1 MDDERW
7 EPGMP
12 VLDRQ
17 GPRTVT
23 ASPAPPAAPVPPA
36 AAASPAAPGT
46 NGTARAAVPDPH
58 GATATLPP
66 SLQGL
71 PPRSVPEVAPTPL
84 QRQYINL
91 SVIVLICGAIA
102 ITALELGAALG
113 SPLVKLCV
121 LIAAPL
127 LVVTTADAVLRI
139 WRSAWAWM
147 PVDRG
152 KGLFRL
158 AWVAVSIIGLTA
170 LVLASV
176 VVLLA

>member
-17 GPRTVT
+17 AVRPAV
-23 ASPAPPAAPVPPA
+23 APSPH
-36 AAASPAAPGT
+36 
-46 NGTARAAVPDPH
+46 GTARPVPGP
-58 GATATLPP
+58 LPP

-71 PPRSVPEVAPTPL
+71 PPRSVPEVEPTPL
-84 QRQYINL
+84 QRHYINL

-102 ITALELGAALG
+102 ITALELGTPLG

-121 LIAAPL
+121 LIGTP
-127 LVVTTADAVLRI
+127 LVVITTADAVVRI

-147 PVDRG
+147 DVDRG
-152 KGLFRL
+152 KGLFRI
-158 AWVAVSIIGLTA
+158 AWVIVSLVGLTA
-170 LVLASV
+170 LVIGAV
-176 VVLLA
+176 VVLTA

>member
-17 GPRTVT
+17 AVRP
-23 ASPAPPAAPVPPA
+23 AAPPAGPRVPP
-36 AAASPAAPGT
+36 
-46 NGTARAAVPDPH
+46 
-58 GATATLPP
+58 LPP

-84 QRQYINL
+84 QHHYVLL
-91 SVIVLICGAIA
+91 SVPVLIAGTVA
-102 ITALELGAALG
+102 ITALELSVSPV

-121 LIAAPL
+121 LIGTPL
-127 LVVTTADAVLRI
+127 LVLTTADAVLRI

-158 AWVAVSIIGLTA
+158 AWVAVSIVGLAA
-170 LVLASV
+170 LVGAAMV
-176 VVLLA
+176 ALLAW

>member
-17 GPRTVT
+17 APR
-23 ASPAPPAAPVPPA
+23 PAT
-36 AAASPAAPGT
+36 S
-46 NGTARAAVPDPH
+46 
-58 GATATLPP
+58 TLPP
-66 SLQGL
+66 SLRGL

-84 QRQYINL
+84 QRHYINL

-102 ITALELGAALG
+102 ITALELGVPLG

-121 LIAAPL
+121 AIATPL
-127 LVVTTADAVLRI
+127 LIVTTVDAVLRI
-139 WRSAWAWM
+139 WRAAWAWM

-158 AWVAVSIIGLTA
+158 AWVAVSLIGLAA
-170 LVLASV
+170 LVGASV
-176 VVLLA
+176 FVLLA

>member
-7 EPGMP
+7 EAGMP

-17 GPRTVT
+17 AVAG
-23 ASPAPPAAPVPPA
+23 AGI
-36 AAASPAAPGT
+36 ASPAARPRPI
-46 NGTARAAVPDPH
+46 TA
-58 GATATLPP
+58 LPP

-71 PPRSVPEVAPTPL
+71 PPRSVPEMAPTPL
-84 QRQYINL
+84 QKHYVLL
-91 SVIVLICGAIA
+91 SVPVLILGAIA
-102 ITALELGAALG
+102 ITALEAGVPLG

-127 LVVTTADAVLRI
+127 LVITTADAVVRI

-147 PVDRG
+147 PVDRT

-158 AWVAVSIIGLTA
+158 AWVVTSLVGLA
-170 LVLASV
+170 GLIVAAGAA
-176 VVLLA
+176 LLA

>member
-7 EPGMP
+7 ESGMP

-17 GPRTVT
+17 AVAG
-23 ASPAPPAAPVPPA
+23 ASAAPAAVRGAPP
-36 AAASPAAPGT
+36 GT
-46 NGTARAAVPDPH
+46 PTI
-58 GATATLPP
+58 LPP

-71 PPRSVPEVAPTPL
+71 PPRSVPETAPTPL
-84 QRQYINL
+84 QKHYVLL
-91 SVIVLICGAIA
+91 SVPVLILGAIA
-102 ITALELGAALG
+102 ITALELGAPLG

-127 LVVTTADAVLRI
+127 LVVTTADAVVRI

-147 PVDRG
+147 PVDRT

-158 AWVAVSIIGLTA
+158 AWVATSLVGLGGLIAAA
-170 LVLASV
+170 LVAVLA
-176 VVLLA
+176 

>member
-17 GPRTVT
+17 AVREPVAPGPR
-23 ASPAPPAAPVPPA
+23 PPAH
-36 AAASPAAPGT
+36 PGS
-46 NGTARAAVPDPH
+46 N
-58 GATATLPP
+58 LPP

-84 QRQYINL
+84 QRHYINL
-91 SVIVLICGAIA
+91 SVVVLICGAIA
-102 ITALELGAALG
+102 ITALELGAKLG
-113 SPLVKLCV
+113 DPLIKLCV
-121 LIAAPL
+121 IVAAPL
-127 LVVTTADAVLRI
+127 LVITTADAVVRI

-147 PVDRG
+147 GVDRG

-158 AWVAVSIIGLTA
+158 AWVAVSLVGLAA
-170 LVLASV
+170 LVAASV
-176 VVLLA
+176 TVLLA

>member
-1 MDDERW
+1 MAGQDAKAMDDPRW

-17 GPRTVT
+17 AVREPV
-23 ASPAPPAAPVPPA
+23 VPP
-36 AAASPAAPGT
+36 SQ
-46 NGTARAAVPDPH
+46 R
-58 GATATLPP
+58 
-66 SLQGL
+66 GL

-84 QRQYINL
+84 QAHYISL
-91 SVIVLICGAIA
+91 SVVALICGFIA
-102 ITALELGAALG
+102 ITALELGVPLG

-121 LIAAPL
+121 LVGAPP
-127 LVVTTADAVLRI
+127 LVATTLDATLRI

-158 AWVAVSIIGLTA
+158 AWVAATLIILAIAVAFA
-170 LVLASV
+170 LA
-176 VVLLA
+176 VLLS

>member
-17 GPRTVT
+17 AVR
-23 ASPAPPAAPVPPA
+23 VP
-36 AAASPAAPGT
+36 G
-46 NGTARAAVPDPH
+46 
-58 GATATLPP
+58 TLPP

-71 PPRSVPEVAPTPL
+71 PPRSVPEIAPTPL
-84 QRQYINL
+84 QRAYIFL
-91 SVIVLICGAIA
+91 SVPVLICGAIA
-102 ITALELGAALG
+102 ITALELGAGLG

-121 LIAAPL
+121 AIAAPL
-127 LVVTTADAVLRI
+127 LVVTTADAILRI

-152 KGLFRL
+152 KGTFRL
-158 AWVAVSIIGLTA
+158 AWVAISVIGLAA
-170 LVLASV
+170 LVAASV
-176 VVLLA
+176 LALLA

>member
-17 GPRTVT
+17 PIRPRTIGRGST
-23 ASPAPPAAPVPPA
+23 SLPA
-36 AAASPAAPGT
+36 
-46 NGTARAAVPDPH
+46 
-58 GATATLPP
+58 

-91 SVIVLICGAIA
+91 SVIVLVCGAIA
-102 ITALELGAALG
+102 ISALELGAPLG

-121 LIAAPL
+121 LVAAPL
-127 LVVTTADAVLRI
+127 LIATTADAVLRI

-147 PVDRG
+147 EVDRG

-158 AWVAVSIIGLTA
+158 AWVAVSIVGLAT
-170 LVLASV
+170 LVAASLL
-176 VVLLA
+176 VLLA

>member
-17 GPRTVT
+17 
-23 ASPAPPAAPVPPA
+23 
-36 AAASPAAPGT
+36 
-46 NGTARAAVPDPH
+46 AVPEPNLRVRSAS
-58 GATATLPP
+58 GELPA

-71 PPRSVPEVAPTPL
+71 PPRSVPETAPTPL
-84 QRQYINL
+84 QRHYINL

-102 ITALELGAALG
+102 ITALELGAPLS

-121 LIAAPL
+121 LIATPL
-127 LVVTTADAVLRI
+127 LLITTGDAVLRI

-152 KGLFRL
+152 RGLFRL

-170 LVLASV
+170 LSV
-176 VVLLA
+176 AAIVVLLA